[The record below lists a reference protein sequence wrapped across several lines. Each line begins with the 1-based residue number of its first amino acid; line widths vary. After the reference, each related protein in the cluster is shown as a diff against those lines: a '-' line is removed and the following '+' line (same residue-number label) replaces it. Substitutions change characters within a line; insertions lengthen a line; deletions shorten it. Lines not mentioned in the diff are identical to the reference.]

1 MPHLRAGMA
10 RGPPEPANVAGSG
23 GRRLVVGQAGS
34 YERVLHALVLHV
46 DPQPSLVLHIMITSG
61 VVASTT
67 RMSSSKS
74 SSVTASAGASR
85 TAVGGAI
92 DITLLTVRRGC
103 CHLGPAAAEP
113 RAAQRRVGQEI
124 VTAPYVFST
133 TAASAG
139 IWERSLPAG
148 QYLNVGGASWRPSRS
163 HAWICSTIA
172 VAASSPSRP

>member
-10 RGPPEPANVAGSG
+10 RGPPEPATSRAPAAGGWVA
-23 GRRLVVGQAGS
+23 GQAGS

-92 DITLLTVRRGC
+92 DITLLTV
-103 CHLGPAAAEP
+103 
-113 RAAQRRVGQEI
+113 
-124 VTAPYVFST
+124 
-133 TAASAG
+133 
-139 IWERSLPAG
+139 
-148 QYLNVGGASWRPSRS
+148 
-163 HAWICSTIA
+163 
-172 VAASSPSRP
+172 

>member
-1 MPHLRAGMA
+1 MAGTGRARQTSRA
-10 RGPPEPANVAGSG
+10 PAEGLVA
-23 GRRLVVGQAGS
+23 GQAGS
-34 YERVLHALVLHV
+34 YERVLHALVLQV

-103 CHLGPAAAEP
+103 CHLVRRRLI
-113 RAAQRRVGQEI
+113 RA
-124 VTAPYVFST
+124 
-133 TAASAG
+133 
-139 IWERSLPAG
+139 
-148 QYLNVGGASWRPSRS
+148 
-163 HAWICSTIA
+163 
-172 VAASSPSRP
+172 

>member
-10 RGPPEPANVAGSG
+10 RGRRSPP
-23 GRRLVVGQAGS
+23 RRGLRRQEVGVGQAGS

-103 CHLGPAAAEP
+103 GHLGPAAAEP
-113 RAAQRRVGQEI
+113 RAAQPRVGQY
-124 VTAPYVFST
+124 P
-133 TAASAG
+133 
-139 IWERSLPAG
+139 
-148 QYLNVGGASWRPSRS
+148 NVGAVWRPSRS
-163 HAWICSTIA
+163 HA
-172 VAASSPSRP
+172 

>member
-10 RGPPEPANVAGSG
+10 RGRRSPP
-23 GRRLVVGQAGS
+23 RRGLRRQEVGVGQAGS

-103 CHLGPAAAEP
+103 GHL
-113 RAAQRRVGQEI
+113 
-124 VTAPYVFST
+124 
-133 TAASAG
+133 ASALSRVLLSRA
-139 IWERSLPAG
+139 WARRS
-148 QYLNVGGASWRPSRS
+148 
-163 HAWICSTIA
+163 
-172 VAASSPSRP
+172 